1 VLEQQ
6 VERSKVVVRW
16 IVAAVLFAAVA
27 YLKTR
32 GQLAVP
38 WSTVL
43 ALTATLAVLNLLYT
57 AVLRRAAPPWLKY
70 LTTGTDLALIS
81 ALVAL
86 TGGSGSVFYF
96 AYFIVLVSN
105 SIRYGM
111 GMALYVA
118 TLYNA
123 AYAIILRLDPPS
135 GDLTVEAVKIF
146 AFWGIAL
153 YAGYL
158 AMRFQRQTRILQSYE
173 ETIARLRHELASR
186 RGEGREER

>member
-1 VLEQQ
+1 MEQQ
-6 VERSKVVVRW
+6 IERSKVVVRW

-27 YLKTR
+27 YLKAR
-32 GQLAVP
+32 GQVEVTWA
-38 WSTVL
+38 TVL
-43 ALTATLAVLNLLYT
+43 LLTAAVAVLNLGYT
-57 AVLRRAAPPWLKY
+57 AVLRRGAPGWLKY

-81 ALVAL
+81 VLVAL
-86 TGGSGSVFYF
+86 TGSSGSVFYV

-118 TLYNA
+118 VLYNV
-123 AYAIILRLDPPS
+123 AYAIILRIHPPA

-158 AMRFQRQTRILQSYE
+158 AMRFQRQARILQSYE
-173 ETIARLRHELASR
+173 ETIARLRQELEALKAPR
-186 RGEGREER
+186 

>member
-1 VLEQQ
+1 MEQQ
-6 VERSKVVVRW
+6 IERSKVVVRW
-16 IVAAVLFAAVA
+16 LVAGVLFVAVA
-27 YLKTR
+27 YLKGR
-32 GQLAVP
+32 GQVAVA
-38 WSTVL
+38 WATVL
-43 ALTATLAVLNLLYT
+43 ELTALLAALNLIYWQI
-57 AVLRRAAPPWLKY
+57 LRRRAPRWLKY
-70 LTTGTDLALIS
+70 VTTATDLALIS

-105 SIRYGM
+105 SMRYGM

-118 TLYNA
+118 TIYNV
-123 AYAIILRLDPPS
+123 AYAVILRLHPPA

-173 ETIARLRHELASR
+173 ETIARLRHEHGAPKQ
-186 RGEGREER
+186 GGP

>member
-1 VLEQQ
+1 MEQQ

-27 YLKTR
+27 YLKMR
-32 GQLAVP
+32 RQVEVA
-38 WSTVL
+38 WATVL
-43 ALTATLAVLNLLYT
+43 ALTAILAALNLVYT
-57 AVLRRAAPPWLKY
+57 AILRQGAPRGVKY
-70 LTTGTDLALIS
+70 LTTATDLALIS
-81 ALVAL
+81 ALVAF
-86 TGGSGSVFYF
+86 TGSSASVFYV

-118 TLYNA
+118 TLYNV
-123 AYAIILRLDPPS
+123 AYAIILRLHPPA

-173 ETIARLRHELASR
+173 ETIARLRHELASQKESR
-186 RGEGREER
+186 

>member
-1 VLEQQ
+1 VEQQ
-6 VERSKVVVRW
+6 IERSKVVVRW

-27 YLKTR
+27 YLRTR
-32 GQLAVP
+32 RQLDVSWA
-38 WSTVL
+38 TVL
-43 ALTATLAVLNLLYT
+43 ALTATLAVLNLAYT
-57 AVLRRAAPPWLKY
+57 AVLRRGAPRWLKY
-70 LTTGTDLALIS
+70 LTTATDLALIS
-81 ALVAL
+81 ALVYL
-86 TGGSGSVFYF
+86 TGSSGSVFYF

-118 TLYNA
+118 ILYNV
-123 AYAIILRLDPPS
+123 AYAIILRLRPPA

-173 ETIARLRHELASR
+173 ETIARLRHELASLKESR
-186 RGEGREER
+186 

>member
-1 VLEQQ
+1 MEQQ
-6 VERSKVVVRW
+6 IERSKVVVRW
-16 IVAAVLFAAVA
+16 IVAAVLLAAVA
-27 YLKTR
+27 YLKSQ
-32 GQLAVP
+32 GQVTVP

-43 ALTATLAVLNLLYT
+43 GLTGALAILNLSYGQI
-57 AVLRRAAPPWLKY
+57 LRRSAPGWLKY
-70 LTTGTDLALIS
+70 VTMATDLALIS
-81 ALVAL
+81 VLVAL
-86 TGGSGSVFYF
+86 TGASGSVFYF

-105 SIRYGM
+105 SMRYGM

-118 TLYNA
+118 TIYNL
-123 AYAIILRLDPPS
+123 AYAVILRVFPPS

-173 ETIARLRHELASR
+173 ETIARLRQ
-186 RGEGREER
+186 ERPAPKQGGP

>member
-1 VLEQQ
+1 MEQQ
-6 VERSKVVVRW
+6 IERSKVVVRW
-16 IVAAVLFAAVA
+16 IVATVLFAAVV
-27 YLKTR
+27 YLKGR
-32 GQLAVP
+32 GQVAVS
-38 WSTVL
+38 WTVVLSLTAVL
-43 ALTATLAVLNLLYT
+43 AALNLMYW
-57 AVLRRAAPPWLKY
+57 AVLRRGAPSWLKY
-70 LTTGTDLALIS
+70 MTTATDLALIS
-81 ALVAL
+81 ALVAF

-105 SIRYGM
+105 SMRYGM

-118 TLYNA
+118 TVYNV
-123 AYAIILRLDPPS
+123 AYAIILRAAPPA

-173 ETIARLRHELASR
+173 ETIARLRHEMAALKGVSD
-186 RGEGREER
+186 